1 MSQTCILGAQ
11 ADAGQTGMFTSAD
24 IDDAGAP
31 EQIADGVFFLRGGT
45 HYFRDGTQ
53 TGPAGSVPRLM
64 CNNGWVVLG
73 DHVLL
78 IDANM
83 PGRADI
89 LIEAVRTTTDKPIRF
104 ILNTHHH
111 GDHVYGNRA
120 IVERTGAT
128 IISSTKMV
136 EELRRYETGAFGG
149 PPGRWEQVAKTR
161 SDLGATSLLVP
172 TTTFEQSMV
181 LTGSQGRRVEL
192 LHLGMGHTRGDA
204 IAWLPSER
212 IMFVGDLVANGPFNI
227 VRDSEMAPWIETL
240 AALQVLDPL
249 VVCPGHGGLGDAMLL
264 ATQRAFFVALAAEVK
279 KHLAAWR
286 SREQIPEFLSE
297 IRAALMSNPDAAGHV
312 IPAEADLSVLSLQ
325 AQVER
330 TYDQMILVTE
340 PVHA

>member
-11 ADAGQTGMFTSAD
+11 ADAGLTGSFASLD
-24 IDDAGAP
+24 NDDAGTP

-89 LIEAVRTTTDKPIRF
+89 LIEAVRSTTDKPIRF
-104 ILNTHHH
+104 LLNTHHH

-128 IISSTKMV
+128 IIASSKMI

-149 PPGRWEQVAKTR
+149 PPGRWEQVAKAR
-161 SDLGATSLLVP
+161 PDVAATSLLVP
-172 TTTFEQSMV
+172 TTTFERTME

-204 IAWLPSER
+204 IAWLPQER

-240 AALQVLDPL
+240 SALQALDPL
-249 VVCPGHGGLGDAMLL
+249 VVCPGHGGLGDATLV
-264 ATQRAFFVALAAEVK
+264 AQQRSFFVALASEVK
-279 KHLAAWR
+279 KHIAAGR
-286 SREQIPEFLSE
+286 SRDQIPEFLAD
-297 IRAALMSNPDAAGHV
+297 IRAELMKKPDAAGHV
-312 IPAEADLSVLSLQ
+312 IPANADLSVLSLQ

-330 TYDQMILVTE
+330 SYDQMIALRE
-340 PVHA
+340 PVPA

>member
-1 MSQTCILGAQ
+1 MSQTCILGAR
-11 ADAGQTGMFTSAD
+11 ADTGQIGSFVAD
-24 IDDAGAP
+24 NDDVGTP

-89 LIEAVRTTTDKPIRF
+89 LIEAVRATTDKPIRF
-104 ILNTHHH
+104 VFNTHHH

-128 IISSTKMV
+128 IIASTKMV

-149 PPGRWEQVAKTR
+149 PPGRWEQVAKAR
-161 SDLGATSLLVP
+161 SDVAATSLLVP
-172 TTTFEQSMV
+172 TTTFERAME

-227 VRDSEMAPWIETL
+227 VRDAEMAPWIDTL
-240 AALQVLDPL
+240 TAMQALDPL
-249 VVCPGHGGLGDAMLL
+249 VVCPGHGALGDGALL
-264 ATQRAFFVALAAEVK
+264 AHQRAFFIALAAETA
-279 KHLAAWR
+279 KH
-286 SREQIPEFLSE
+286 
-297 IRAALMSNPDAAGHV
+297 IRAGRTREDIPGCLADIRSSLLSNPDAAGHV
-312 IPAEADLSVLSLQ
+312 IPASADLSVLSLQ

-330 TYDQMILVTE
+330 AFDQMIAPKE
-340 PVHA
+340 PVPA